1 MTYDD
6 DRTEL
11 ASALL
16 DGTLPDEAAAAAR
29 RDPAV
34 MTRLAQ
40 LEQARDRVRD
50 VPPPPIEARDAM
62 LAAALDAYDTAQ
74 AEPPVSELE
83 ALRRARGERRQAP
96 PRWLGAAAAVALVLA
111 GVGVVAV
118 LAQQSADQD
127 DQASVTAAD
136 EATQAG
142 GSGEDSSASDD
153 AETGAAAPEAQDA
166 PTTAASRTAPAQ
178 LGELGSFANSTD
190 LVARVRD
197 DALLDQ
203 AQSEEGADT
212 ALSGPGAATTLAGC
226 ASGTLPGVLQ
236 DQDNAVVALGSA
248 TVDGKAVSVWVADT
262 PSGRRVVL
270 VDSDFRTVANRSLE

>member
-16 DGTLPDEAAAAAR
+16 DGTLPEEAAAAAR

-34 MTRLAQ
+34 MARLAQ

-50 VPPPPIEARDAM
+50 LPPAPIEARDAM
-62 LAAALDAYDTAQ
+62 LAAALDAFDTAP
-74 AEPPVSELE
+74 AESPVSDLD
-83 ALRRARGERRQAP
+83 ARRRARGQRGQA

-111 GVGVVAV
+111 GVGVVAI
-118 LAQQSADQD
+118 LGQRSGDQD
-127 DQASVTAAD
+127 NQASLSAAD
-136 EATQAG
+136 EATEAG
-142 GSGEDSSASDD
+142 GSGDDSSASAD
-153 AETGAAAPEAQDA
+153 AEAGAAAPEVQDA
-166 PTTAASRTAPAQ
+166 PTTAATRAAPAQ
-178 LGELGSFANSTD
+178 LGDLGSFATSTD

-197 DALLDQ
+197 DPLLYQAL
-203 AQSEEGADT
+203 SEEADT
-212 ALSGPGAATTLAGC
+212 ALSDPGAATTQAAC
-226 ASGTLPGVLQ
+226 ASGDLPRVLQ
-236 DQDNAVVALGSA
+236 DQANAVVALGSA

-270 VDSDFRTVANRSLE
+270 VDSDCRTVANRSLE

>member
-16 DGTLPDEAAAAAR
+16 DGTLPEEAAAAAR

-34 MTRLAQ
+34 MARLAQ

-50 VPPPPIEARDAM
+50 LPPAPIEARDAM
-62 LAAALDAYDTAQ
+62 LATALDAFETAP
-74 AEPPVSELE
+74 AESPVSDLD
-83 ALRRARGERRQAP
+83 ARRARGQRGQA

-111 GVGVVAV
+111 GVGVVAI
-118 LAQQSADQD
+118 LGQRSGDQD
-127 DQASVTAAD
+127 NQASLSAAD
-136 EATQAG
+136 EATESG
-142 GSGEDSSASDD
+142 GSGDDSSASAD
-153 AETGAAAPEAQDA
+153 AEAGAAAPEVQDA
-166 PTTAASRTAPAQ
+166 PTTAATRAAPAQ
-178 LGELGSFANSTD
+178 LGDLGSFATSTD

-197 DALLDQ
+197 DPLLYQ
-203 AQSEEGADT
+203 AQSEEADT
-212 ALSGPGAATTLAGC
+212 SLSGPGAATTQAAC
-226 ASGTLPGVLQ
+226 ASGDLPGVLQ
-236 DQDNAVVALGSA
+236 DQANAVVALGSA

-270 VDSDFRTVANRSLE
+270 VDSDCRTVANRSLE